1 MDIVRNVCVR
11 ETYSETASFLNQK
24 VVPAVPPM
32 SSFKNA
38 TDTADVRSSNS
49 HGSQSIYKHRNS
61 LPNVCLIDMFDE
73 KPQPPQLQV
82 VSANHHRKTFD
93 ELVRESER
101 DGAVNTQQNTLPM
114 QLFTNAPDVTANLH
128 ASRASRSDDDGFING
143 RLEIRVIPKGII
155 QHILL
160 LIHSFIKLLVY
171 IKENLHLDESVYY
184 DALAAAIK
192 TPNTNTFPLSNR
204 GSALGDAIFSL
215 SDKDPIDCDDIETAS
230 LANRNKNVNEEIVHS
245 NLLRN
250 NKEFSETPPLNFSSC
265 SIQSGEANKVK
276 LNGTSNG
283 VKQIKSDSETS
294 HIKSKVQSMPASEVQ
309 VETSSQLTPSKI
321 PVLTSNLRQLKCAS
335 WAGVDT
341 STVGTSGAFCLQNP
355 TPDTFAPTLDITDN
369 PKKGQQ
375 FFSTLHNSQ
384 NNADLTPGLS
394 SFYYFIMVYGI
405 CTMT

>member
-11 ETYSETASFLNQK
+11 ETYSEIAPFFNQK
-24 VVPAVPPM
+24 VVPAVPTM

-49 HGSQSIYKHRNS
+49 HGSQSLYKHRNS

-73 KPQPPQLQV
+73 KPQPPQLHI
-82 VSANHHRKTFD
+82 VSANHHRETFD
-93 ELVRESER
+93 ELVRERER
-101 DGAVNTQQNTLPM
+101 DGVVNTQQNTLPM
-114 QLFTNAPDVTANLH
+114 QSSTNALDVTANLH
-128 ASRASRSDDDGFING
+128 SSRAPRSDDDGFING

-160 LIHSFIKLLVY
+160 LIHSFIKCIFC

-215 SDKDPIDCDDIETAS
+215 SDRDPIDCDDIETAS
-230 LANRNKNVNEEIVHS
+230 LANRNRNKNVNEELVHS
-245 NLLRN
+245 SLPRN
-250 NKEFSETPPLNFSSC
+250 NKELSETPPLNVSSC
-265 SIQSGEANKVK
+265 NIQSGEANKVK

-294 HIKSKVQSMPASEVQ
+294 HIKSKVQSEVQ

-341 STVGTSGAFCLQNP
+341 STVGTSGAFFLQNP

-369 PKKGQQ
+369 PKKGQH
-375 FFSTLHNSQ
+375 FSSTLHNSQ